1 MKPEIY
7 REMAALQER
16 HWWFAARRLI
26 LAAVIRR
33 LQLPEQAEILEI
45 GCGTGGN
52 LGMLSAFGRVS
63 AMEYDDYARA
73 VATDVSGIAVA
84 AGALPEPVPFTDGQF
99 DLICLLDV
107 LEHIQDDGAALA
119 RVRRLLK
126 PGGYLLVTVPAYSW
140 LWSAHDAA
148 HHHQRRYTASMVRR
162 KAGEAGLAVR
172 RLGYCNTLLFPL
184 IAVARLLRKLTGSTA
199 QDSDAAMPSPW
210 LNRLLTQIF
219 AAERHLLPH
228 GFFPFGT
235 SVLALLS
242 DAPRKR

>member
-1 MKPEIY
+1 MNPEIY
-7 REMAALQER
+7 REMAVLQER

-33 LQLPEQAEILEI
+33 LPLPQQAEILEI

-52 LGMLSAFGRVS
+52 LGMLSPFGRVS

-73 VATDVSGIAVA
+73 VAADLSGIAVA
-84 AGALPEPVPFTDGQF
+84 AGALPEPAPFADGRF

-107 LEHIQDDGAALA
+107 LEHIRDDGAALA
-119 RVRRLLK
+119 RVKRLLK
-126 PGGYLLVTVPAYSW
+126 PDGLALVTVPAYNW

-148 HHHQRRYTASMVRR
+148 HHHRRRYTAGLVRR
-162 KAGEAGLAVR
+162 TAGEAGLTVR

-184 IAVARLLRKLTGSTA
+184 IAGVRLLRKLTGGSGA
-199 QDSDAAMPSPW
+199 DSDAAMPAPW
-210 LNRLLTQIF
+210 LNRLLTRIF

-228 GFFPFGT
+228 AFLPFGT

-242 DAPRKR
+242 RD

>member
-1 MKPEIY
+1 MNPEIY
-7 REMAALQER
+7 REMAALQEQ

-33 LQLPEQAEILEI
+33 LPLPEQAEILEI

-73 VATDVSGIAVA
+73 VATDVSGVAVA
-84 AGALPEPVPFTDGQF
+84 AGALPESVPFADGQF

-107 LEHIQDDGAALA
+107 LEHIEDDGAALA
-119 RVRRLLK
+119 RVKRLLK

-140 LWSAHDAA
+140 LWSSHDAA
-148 HHHQRRYTASMVRR
+148 HHHRRRYSAGLLRR
-162 KAGEAGLAVR
+162 KADEAGLTVR

-184 IAVARLLRKLTGSTA
+184 IAGVRLLRKLTGGGD
-199 QDSDAAMPSPW
+199 DSDAAMPSPW

-228 GFFPFGT
+228 GFLPFGT
-235 SVLALLS
+235 SALALFS
-242 DAPRKR
+242 NAPQGTR